1 MSNALSVGAF
11 LQPLSGAYP
20 FGFRSSEGRRLAVVE
35 RYVGG
40 DDTSA
45 QAFDPIAKLAA
56 HLFDAPIAF
65 CTLVERN
72 RIRLLGV
79 YGFDSTRELPHE
91 PGFCANAIERQLPYV
106 IEQADVDPR
115 SRQHS
120 LVNGHENVRF
130 YVAVPLHVD
139 GQNVGTLCVLDR
151 VARRA
156 DVEVVEMLE
165 VLAELAVDRLKRYA
179 AAA

>member
-1 MSNALSVGAF
+1 MSNGLSVAAF

-35 RYVGG
+35 RYVRG
-40 DDTSA
+40 DEVSA
-45 QAFDPIAKLAA
+45 QAFDPIARLAA
-56 HLFDAPIAF
+56 HLFDTPIAF

-72 RIRLLGV
+72 RIRLLGAH
-79 YGFDSTRELPHE
+79 GFDSSRELPHE
-91 PGFCANAIERQLPYV
+91 PGFCANAIERQVPYI
-106 IEQADVDPR
+106 IEQADIDPR

-120 LVNGHENVRF
+120 LVTGHENVRF
-130 YVAVPLHVD
+130 YVASQLRVD

-156 DVEVVEMLE
+156 DIEVVEMLE
-165 VLAELAVDRLKRYA
+165 VLAELAADRLKQYA
-179 AAA
+179 TAA